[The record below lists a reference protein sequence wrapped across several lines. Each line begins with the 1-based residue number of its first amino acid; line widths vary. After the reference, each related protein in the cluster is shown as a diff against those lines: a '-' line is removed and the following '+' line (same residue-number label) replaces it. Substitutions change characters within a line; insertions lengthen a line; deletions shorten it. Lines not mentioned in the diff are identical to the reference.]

1 MLAKHLPCG
10 YALEYPY
17 NFSYQHLRMRA
28 TQQMDVIS
36 IHPHPLNLNC
46 VPLSDPF
53 ARLYN
58 NLYHL
63 RIQQGLPI
71 LNRKNNV
78 VVYLPHTVITSIN
91 GACFFHTDIL
101 QNLSPCGK
109 PQGIGKLNYGLTIW
123 GTGIIGDYL
132 LIAAD
137 NGIWRRPLAEI
148 VYFNPNLSNINAQ
161 TILACTKLSQPV
173 QPDDSDQLSIAG
185 EHSRDIESV

>member
-1 MLAKHLPCG
+1 MPVASFSNRRSVIPIGPKFSSPQFSFGRWMLAKHLPCG

-17 NFSYQHLRMRA
+17 NFSYRHLRMRA

-78 VVYLPHTVITSIN
+78 VVYLPHTVITSMN

-109 PQGIGKLNYGLTIW
+109 PQGIGKLK
-123 GTGIIGDYL
+123 
-132 LIAAD
+132 
-137 NGIWRRPLAEI
+137 
-148 VYFNPNLSNINAQ
+148 
-161 TILACTKLSQPV
+161 ILWMLCASLCFPTSTTN
-173 QPDDSDQLSIAG
+173 
-185 EHSRDIESV
+185 SRSEW

>member
-17 NFSYQHLRMRA
+17 NFSYRHLRMRA

-78 VVYLPHTVITSIN
+78 VVYLPHTVITSMN

-109 PQGIGKLNYGLTIW
+109 PRKMASIKNCNVVW
-123 GTGIIGDYL
+123 L
-132 LIAAD
+132 LYIK
-137 NGIWRRPLAEI
+137 
-148 VYFNPNLSNINAQ
+148 YKF
-161 TILACTKLSQPV
+161 
-173 QPDDSDQLSIAG
+173 
-185 EHSRDIESV
+185 